1 DRAARALLDM
11 KLGRAR
17 ATADYDKLKQL
28 AKAMRDGTIT
38 QAERDEL
45 QRLARQLGGNGF
57 KDLSAADQERLKND
71 LEGLIKDPKI
81 KPPTGSGGS
90 GSMPEGSGGSSGS
103 GAERPPDEPKTSR
116 AGGDDV
122 GDVDNRD
129 PGPEVHH
136 PP

>member
-1 DRAARALLDM
+1 MITTPCSPIRLLTTLMLLLVAAGLLPAQGGDPEDRHELIDPVVHGERAARALLDM

-57 KDLSAADQERLKND
+57 KDLSAADQER
-71 LEGLIKDPKI
+71 
-81 KPPTGSGGS
+81 
-90 GSMPEGSGGSSGS
+90 
-103 GAERPPDEPKTSR
+103 
-116 AGGDDV
+116 
-122 GDVDNRD
+122 
-129 PGPEVHH
+129 
-136 PP
+136 